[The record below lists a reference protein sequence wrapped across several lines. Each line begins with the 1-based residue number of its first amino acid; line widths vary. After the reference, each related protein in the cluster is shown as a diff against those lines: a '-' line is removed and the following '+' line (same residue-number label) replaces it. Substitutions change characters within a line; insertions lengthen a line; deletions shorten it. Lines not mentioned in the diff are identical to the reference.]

1 MGIFSGL
8 FKSRDKPQNRTAGSD
23 VSVIS
28 EVVEETLRVYSEN
41 YNMRVI
47 CEKAGIS
54 YSTYRGFKNN
64 NQPFSTQKALQL
76 LRCMFEIGSSC
87 WNNEF
92 EKKLQF
98 FNRHTSMNALVN
110 DSTYER

>member
-64 NQPFSTQKALQL
+64 KQPFSEQKALQL
-76 LRCMFEIGSSC
+76 LKCMFEVGSNC
-87 WNNEF
+87 WDSEL
-92 EKKLQF
+92 EETLQS
-98 FNRHTSMNALVN
+98 FNKHTSM
-110 DSTYER
+110 